1 MLNFLSSFLGLGNK
15 LDKLEVFDPLLDLD
29 SNYFINIKRLKQ
41 TKTKEFT
48 GAYEKVNKRF
58 DQVGRLLSNSSST
71 NDKFFRAA
79 LTMFHFPEVN
89 GICLGYSNGKRG
101 SGIGE
106 KIRRQILSDAKQI
119 IDVGVKDPE
128 MFHLVGLF
136 EQNVGPDRL
145 SDMIACII
153 KEDIEAY
160 TRRINQ
166 ELEITPERYSD
177 FEFVEGILLNP
188 YKKKQPVLLVPKD
201 ILHELPIAKDWEDI
215 DRVCNEIA
223 AIKQEIND
231 VVGKKWSKMATGYKK
246 DFLKDLFIRTPH
258 ILTQMINKYRE
269 VSIDKYDFDKDITG
283 DYLIAK
289 ISNNMPIEY
298 PLKLEEV
305 TLSTTTVALSICNKF
320 KDLVENNKVSELL
333 YVDNKPRN
341 EKIVQ
346 RAFFCVADSYCN
358 AFNIGISVETDSGR
372 GPVDFKFETSYEDR
386 TLVEIKLTSSTSLIH
401 GMETQ
406 IQEYS
411 KAEKTK
417 NLIYLAV
424 HNGGPQSRL
433 DALNEFYLNN
443 RYKEGCP
450 ILVVVD
456 ATLKDSA
463 SKYKPKKKG

>member
-1 MLNFLSSFLGLGNK
+1 MLNFLSSLLGLDNR

-29 SNYFINIKRLKQ
+29 SNYFINIKRLSQ
-41 TKTKEFT
+41 SNTIEFL
-48 GAYEKVNKRF
+48 GAYEKVNNRF
-58 DQVGRLLSNSSST
+58 EQVGRLLANCSKI

-79 LTMFHFPEVN
+79 LTIFNFPEVN
-89 GICLGYSNGKRG
+89 GICLGYSNGERG

-106 KIRRQILSDAKQI
+106 KLRRQILSDAKQI
-119 IDVGVKDPE
+119 IDAGVRDPE

-136 EQNVGPDRL
+136 EQNIGPDRL

-153 KEDIEAY
+153 KDDIEAY

-166 ELEITPERYSD
+166 ELEITPERYSEL
-177 FEFVEGILLNP
+177 EFADGLLLNP
-188 YKKKQPVLLVPKD
+188 YKKRQPVLLLPKE

-223 AIKQEIND
+223 IIKQEIND
-231 VVGKKWSKMATGYKK
+231 VVGKKWSKMAIGYKK
-246 DFLKDLFIRTPH
+246 DFLRDLFIRNPY
-258 ILTQMINKYRE
+258 ILAQVIDKYRE
-269 VSIDKYDFDKDITG
+269 VSIDKYNFDKDITG

-289 ISNNMPIEY
+289 IANNIPVEY
-298 PLKLEEV
+298 PLELGQF
-305 TLSTTTVALSICNKF
+305 TLSTYEVALSICNKF

-333 YVDNKPRN
+333 YVDDKPRN

-372 GPVDFKFETSYEDR
+372 GPVDFKFETSYKDR

-406 IQEYS
+406 IQEYA
-411 KAEKTK
+411 KAEKTRK
-417 NLIYLAV
+417 LIYLAV

-443 RYKEGCP
+443 RDKAGCP
-450 ILVVVD
+450 MLVIVD
-456 ATLKDSA
+456 ATPKDSA
-463 SKYKPKKKG
+463 SKYKHKKND